1 MRKILNWTVF
11 VAALGYFVD
20 MFDLTIFGVVRVAS
34 LKGIGITDSA
44 RITSNGILLVN
55 VGAAGMLVGGLL
67 WGVIGDKR
75 GRLSVLFGSILLYST
90 ANVLNAFVHGIE
102 AYAVLRFIA
111 GVGLAGELGAA
122 VTLISEILS
131 KEDRGYGTTL
141 IATLGLLGAVAAAM
155 VGQYLTWQFAYLVG
169 GGMGFLLLLAR
180 FRMADSRMFASR
192 ANEAPRGSLRVLF
205 SGARFPRYLQC
216 VLIGVPIY
224 YTTGVLFTFAPELTR
239 DLGIQGV
246 TAGNALLFGSLGLTL
261 GDLASGLLSQRLR
274 SRRGAIA
281 AFMGAGALGACAYFL
296 ARDASAMQFY
306 GICFLLGTAAGFWAV
321 LVTMTA
327 EQFGTNVRATAA
339 TSVPNFVRSAVIPLT
354 LSFTALRPLGSAH
367 AAMMIGVVVFGLAGG
382 ALWLVPETFGRDLDY
397 VEDRE
402 ATVESIEGALP
413 SL

>member
-34 LKGIGITDSA
+34 LKGIGITDPA
-44 RITSNGILLVN
+44 RITSSGILLVN
-55 VGAAGMLVGGLL
+55 VGAAGMLLGGLL

-90 ANVLNAFVHGIE
+90 ANVLNAFVGSLE
-102 AYAVLRFIA
+102 AYAILRFIA

-141 IATLGLLGAVAAAM
+141 IATLGLMGAVAASL
-155 VGQYLTWQFAYLVG
+155 VGQVLTWQTAYLVG

-180 FRMADSRMFASR
+180 FRMADSKLFAR
-192 ANEAPRGSLRVLF
+192 REGAAPRGSLRVLL
-205 SGARFPRYLQC
+205 SGARLPRYLQC

-224 YTTGVLFTFAPELTR
+224 YTTGVLFTFAPELTK
-239 DLGIQGV
+239 DLGIGGV

-274 SRRGAIA
+274 SRRGAIGI
-281 AFMGAGALGACAYFL
+281 FMGAGALGACAYFL
-296 ARDASAMQFY
+296 FREASAALFY
-306 GICFLLGTAAGFWAV
+306 AICFALGTAAGFWAV

-367 AAMMIGVVVFGLAGG
+367 AAMLLGVLVFTLAGFS
-382 ALWLVPETFGRDLDY
+382 LWLVPESFGRDLDF
-397 VEDRE
+397 VEQGELVLEKLE
-402 ATVESIEGALP
+402 ATY
-413 SL
+413 